1 MTINIYMLANLF
13 PYSGTMVKQLLSL
26 DTNEVGFYA
35 GYVASAFTFGR
46 FLSGYFWGFVTDRLG
61 RKPVIIIGLLSMTT
75 FSVLFGTSRTYTMA
89 IASRFILGLTNGIMP
104 ALRTT
109 LSEVCGKE
117 HVVQGMTYTNAA
129 TSISLIFGTGI
140 GGLLAQPALHYPGVF
155 SATGLFG
162 RFPFLLP
169 NLVGAAMSVLTLIL
183 VIFFLPET
191 KDYAEQQSGVAI
203 ADEVSVSKKGD
214 ESGLR
219 APSGVLATP
228 HVKTVLFLIC
238 VTSAVDIGF
247 DEVYPLFALSTPD
260 VGGLGWSTLE
270 IGKVLVMTG
279 VLMAFCELF
288 LFPPLIKLVG
298 ITTWQRLGCRTGIA
312 AFLAIPA
319 VKVFS
324 WDFNSLVG
332 FSVAVNTLA
341 NCSCAAVC
349 LALYIGSTTLVPSN
363 MRGKLSGLFSTAE
376 SLGRFIGPAG
386 YAIVYAWCVSPSTLA
401 AFGGWVD
408 YRFVFY
414 ASAAALASVSVLA
427 WRTLTTENLMK
438 PDSCSGENVDAD
450 VVANN
455 V

>member
-1 MTINIYMLANLF
+1 MTMNIYMLVNLF
-13 PYSGTMVKQLLSL
+13 PYSGTMVKHLLSL

-35 GYVASAFTFGR
+35 GYVASSFTFGR

-61 RKPVIIIGLLSMTT
+61 RKPVIIMGLLSMIT
-75 FSVLFGTSRTYTMA
+75 FSVLFGISRSYTMA
-89 IASRFILGLTNGIMP
+89 ITTRLVLGLTNGIMP

-109 LSEVCGKE
+109 LSEVCGKK
-117 HVVQGMTYTNAA
+117 HVVQGMTYTSAA
-129 TSISLIFGTGI
+129 TAISLIFGTGI
-140 GGLLAQPALHYPGVF
+140 GGLLAQPALHYPGFF

-169 NLVGAAMSVLTLIL
+169 NLVGAVMSVLTLIL
-183 VIFFLPET
+183 VVFFLPET
-191 KDYAEQQSGVAI
+191 TDYVEQHSGV

-214 ESGLR
+214 EPGLLGPSGL
-219 APSGVLATP
+219 LATP
-228 HVKTVLFLIC
+228 HVKMVLFLTCIIST
-238 VTSAVDIGF
+238 VSIGF

-260 VGGLGWSTLE
+260 VGGLGWSTVE

-279 VLMAFCELF
+279 VLMACCQLL
-288 LFPPLIKLVG
+288 LFPPLIKMVG
-298 ITTWQRLGCRTGIA
+298 ITTWQRLGCRIGIA

-319 VKVFS
+319 VDVFS
-324 WDFNSLVG
+324 WNFNSLVG
-332 FSVAVNTLA
+332 VSVAANTLA
-341 NCSCAAVC
+341 NCSCGAVD
-349 LALYIGSTTLVPSN
+349 LALSIGSTTLVPSN
-363 MRGKLSGLFSTAE
+363 MRGKLGGLFNTAE

-386 YAIVYAWCVSPSTLA
+386 YAIVYAWSVSPSTLD

-414 ASAAALASVSVLA
+414 ASAAALALVAALA

-438 PDSCSGENVDAD
+438 PDSCRGTDSNANV
-450 VVANN
+450 VGVS